1 MFARVVTFA
10 GGDPTRVDEVI
21 ATIRDRFTG
30 DAPAALAEAESF
42 FMLVDRDRAHIL
54 GVTLFEDRDKLR
66 RGNKALDAL
75 PEPAPDAGG
84 RRVRIDTYEIPV
96 SWERQRG

>member
-21 ATIRDRFTG
+21 ASIRDRFTET
-30 DAPAALAEAESF
+30 APEGLAEAESF
-42 FMLVDRDRAHIL
+42 WMLVDRERAHIL

-66 RGNKALDAL
+66 RGNKLLDDL
-75 PEPAPDAGG
+75 PEPAPEAGG

-96 SWERQRG
+96 SWEKQAG